1 MKFKSVFSILAE
13 TVGGKREGGKREGER
28 GGEVRMTMEDEGP
41 GGLVLIIKPCAS
53 AHVLAIQ

>member
-13 TVGGKREGGKREGER
+13 TVGGKREGER
-28 GGEVRMTMEDEGP
+28 GGEVQMTMEDEGP

-53 AHVLAIQ
+53 AHVLVIQ

>member
-1 MKFKSVFSILAE
+1 MFSILAE
-13 TVGGKREGGKREGER
+13 TVGGKREGER
-28 GGEVRMTMEDEGP
+28 GGEVQMTMEDEGP